1 MGRKTPISFDFRNML
16 KNIATT
22 RIECTA
28 IFKNKASYYT
38 DYIVLDLIIFL
49 AMNEKRSEN
58 RLKKETFMFVKNI
71 VLTKN

>member
-1 MGRKTPISFDFRNML
+1 MGRKTSISFDFRNML

-49 AMNEKRSEN
+49 AMNEKKSGN